1 MTQTEINEAIVILS
15 LTNRP
20 SAKVKKETERL
31 KGLSLYNLILA
42 RQERMGYV
50 QRKDVGD
57 LGVKL
62 VPVAHAVKHAKWV
75 LAQ

>member
-15 LTNRP
+15 LTQKP

-31 KGLSLYNLILA
+31 KGLGLYNLILA

-50 QRKDVGD
+50 QS
-57 LGVKL
+57 
-62 VPVAHAVKHAKWV
+62 
-75 LAQ
+75 